1 MKNNSTIAGLHDL
14 VSCFIILSR
23 AALLGTFMTAPSA
36 QGLTLEDAER
46 IAIQNHPKIHAAQDV
61 AAAAGQMVRQA
72 RSAYY
77 PAANGSLSSA
87 VAEHGSRIAAGGLNN
102 SIIFD
107 RYSNGVMVNQLV
119 TDFGRTRELVTSS
132 SLHARAEEENIVM
145 ARADVLLQVNQSYYE
160 VLEAQAVLRV
170 AEETVK
176 DRQLISDQV
185 AALSVNNLRSDMDVS
200 FANVDLAQAK
210 LSLMQAQN
218 DLQISYADF
227 SAALGYSDVRN
238 FQLAEPDA
246 SASPPPA
253 DEVALIQEA
262 LGNRPELISQ
272 RFRVSSAKRYATAE
286 RDLSLPAISAVGAAG
301 LTPAHQAEL
310 SPRYAALGF
319 NVNIPLFNG
328 NLYGARRSEADAQAR
343 AQEEYFRAEQ
353 IEIVRDV
360 QRAWL
365 NANSGYLRLELTNEL
380 LAHAS
385 KALDLARG
393 RYKLGFSEIVALSQA
408 QLNKTQ
414 AEVAQVR
421 ARYDYLKELATLAY
435 ESGQIR

>member
-1 MKNNSTIAGLHDL
+1 MRLHDL
-14 VSCFIILSR
+14 VSCLIVLSR
-23 AALLGTFMTAPSA
+23 AALLGTMVTAQSA
-36 QGLTLEDAER
+36 QALTLGDAER
-46 IAIQNHPKIHAAQDV
+46 IAIQNHPQIQAAQDV
-61 AAAAGQMVRQA
+61 AAAASQMVRQA
-72 RSAYY
+72 RSAFY
-77 PAANGSLSSA
+77 PVVNGSLSSA

-119 TDFGRTRELVTSS
+119 TDFGRTRELVMSA
-132 SLHARAEEENIVM
+132 SLHARAEEENIAM
-145 ARADVLLQVNQSYYE
+145 ARANVLLQVKQSYYE
-160 VLEAQAVLRV
+160 VLEAQAVLRA

-176 DRQLISDQV
+176 DRQLISDEV
-185 AALSVNNLRSDMDVS
+185 AALARNKLRSDMDVS
-200 FANVDLAQAK
+200 FADVDLAQAR

-218 DLQISYADF
+218 DLQISDADL
-227 SAALGYSDVRN
+227 SAALGYSDART

-246 SASPPPA
+246 SAGPPPA
-253 DEVALIQEA
+253 NEAAVIQEG
-262 LGNRPELISQ
+262 LRNRPELITQ
-272 RFRVSSAKRYATAE
+272 QFRVSSAKNYFTAE
-286 RDLSLPAISAVGAAG
+286 RDLWLPAVSAVGAAG

-310 SPRYAALGF
+310 SPRYATVGF

-328 NLYGARRSEADAQAR
+328 YLYSARRREADAQAR
-343 AQEEYFRAEQ
+343 AQEEYLRAEQ
-353 IEIVRDV
+353 IEIMRDV

-385 KALDLARG
+385 KAWDLAQA
-393 RYKLGFSEIVALSQA
+393 RYKLGFSEMVALSQA

-414 AEVAQVR
+414 AEVAQIR

-435 ESGQIR
+435 QTGQIG